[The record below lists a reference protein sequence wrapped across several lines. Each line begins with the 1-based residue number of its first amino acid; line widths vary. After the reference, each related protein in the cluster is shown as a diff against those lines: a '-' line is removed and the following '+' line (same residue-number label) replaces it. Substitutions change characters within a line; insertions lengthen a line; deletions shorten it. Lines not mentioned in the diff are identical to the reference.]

1 MTVFIAEQLKTM
13 WARLPIFMFICFQA
27 CKTKITLT
35 NPFFFSKNGV
45 SPAPPPKICYFL
57 NEKFSTISW
66 KTISRK
72 TAKAKLFMFASGTK
86 PYLHSFQA
94 IMILFKTKSVALFWF
109 LPHSFGNRS
118 HKIKT
123 TEIILPESHLLMSNN
138 KINLQENTK
147 TKTYY
152 FRRIVINS

>member
-13 WARLPIFMFICFQA
+13 WARRPIFMFICFPA
-27 CKTKITLT
+27 FKPKITLT
-35 NPFFFSKNGV
+35 NLFFFKWRF
-45 SPAPPPKICYFL
+45 PPPPKICHFL
-57 NEKFSTISW
+57 NEKLSTISW

-72 TAKAKLFMFASGTK
+72 NAKAKLFMFASGTT

-94 IMILFKTKSVALFWF
+94 IIILFKTKSVALFWF

-123 TEIILPESHLLMSNN
+123 TEIILPESRLLMSTN

-147 TKTYY
+147 TKKYY
-152 FRRIVINS
+152 FRRIVFYS

>member
-1 MTVFIAEQLKTM
+1 MV
-13 WARLPIFMFICFQA
+13 ICFQA
-27 CKTKITLT
+27 CKAKIALT
-35 NPFFFSKNGV
+35 NLFFFFFLNGV
-45 SPAPPPKICYFL
+45 FPPKICHFL
-57 NEKFSTISW
+57 NEKLSTISW

-72 TAKAKLFMFASGTK
+72 TAEAKLFLFTSGKK

-94 IMILFKTKSVALFWF
+94 IMMLFKTKSVALFWF

-123 TEIILPESHLLMSNN
+123 TETNLPESHLLMSTN
-138 KINLQENTK
+138 KINSEENTK

-152 FRRIVINS
+152 FQRIVLIIRVLDH